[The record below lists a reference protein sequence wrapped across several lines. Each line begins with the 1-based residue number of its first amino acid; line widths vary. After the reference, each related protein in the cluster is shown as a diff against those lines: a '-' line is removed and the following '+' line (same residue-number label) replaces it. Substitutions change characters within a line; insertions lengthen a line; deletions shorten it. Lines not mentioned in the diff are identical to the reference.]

1 MGKYDLTQEEIVGI
15 LDILRIVVIPNIEGR
30 MKTIKRIISEI
41 KTSGV
46 QEYKEY
52 FDSPSRDL
60 FFYEN
65 ELEKRSIQ
73 LEASSKDIVI
83 LSRKLIEGKKN
94 HADDTQR
101 AKKLTTSLY
110 HSASRSKLDSPS
122 NKTKANAF
130 DAEKVL
136 SLLQSKK
143 PSDKLVGIQAIN
155 HQLLVNWDSARIEL
169 FLQELFSCLSN
180 VNSMV
185 RKSSLD
191 LIPDLF
197 HNIPVIIRAYE
208 EDQTLSQ
215 EEKTIIE
222 QNILDQKIL
231 SKCLQSVDHHGLEM
245 KQTLISLLGNIVW
258 SKDLESLSR
267 MHSFL
272 EDPSPYVRKT
282 TIISLAKIVFPEGCT
297 ETFHRTAQ
305 LQYDKEWLVRVEL
318 CTSLPK
324 MAGLVAD
331 DSCKA
336 AVKRSMEDDEDEE
349 GFGMSHSY
357 NVFEMD
363 LDVAKSSPSVKS
375 ERTMKVRMYHPD
387 KIDKDKM
394 KKSLLDI
401 IVRMLDD
408 DSWNVRRAAV
418 KVFATFAH
426 KGKKTTETLF
436 PLCEDPKLQVCK
448 TTFECIPRTISQK
461 TSEYNETVLALLTI
475 LVSNM
480 KDSRSKD
487 LKDLIVEKRKAEIS
501 DFALT
506 CILQVAKK
514 DNALVINEFVRILET
529 NHNPVMIISVL
540 EVWPKLISP
549 SDNLNAMRPVLNL
562 LCSNEEVVRKQVA
575 TICPMLLS
583 NPPSSDIVSF
593 LVVFLSHENI
603 SVRKAAIAV
612 LQDISGLN
620 GEELK
625 SRRAQLQKI
634 AFGSKETIEVLSG
647 EGRLI
652 SDGLNEEEERMLSR
666 HGNDFVAKGLVC
678 EMIKGT
684 SGLESSHWKRRIL
697 LLNQYG
703 EVWLASMN
711 HLLDPIQIIARNSD
725 IVVTKLQF
733 GSLFQSALR
742 IDVADGNQ
750 TETYNL
756 GFITREEFVAW
767 LCDFIEIE
775 KKNSRSNVRKR
786 KDEHRRVDYNMT
798 KYEEN
803 YYGKTEMA
811 LDQFITELMT
821 PKLTSIGDRQ
831 SSDRMRILVER
842 LNNLVTDKELFF
854 RFADDSQR
862 LNDRNLRNQN
872 TITNFESAKMSITEL
887 IRMLKHFDLFGTYF
901 SPKQV
906 SEAWKIANSGEGPSE
921 DHDNLQMDWEEFQVC
936 IKTLGKQAGIDVQSE
951 EDERFKNLQK
961 YQITEVKNLLLQH
974 WNDFQLFARYC
985 AGYHGSEGD

>member
-1 MGKYDLTQEEIVGI
+1 MMSNARRRSSVHSHAPSWLKWMRNGAQMLDTTMEKLKDDSQTIERKIMDASKRLNQGIQGFAMGKYDLTQEEIVGI

-130 DAEKVL
+130 DAEK
-136 SLLQSKK
+136 
-143 PSDKLVGIQAIN
+143 
-155 HQLLVNWDSARIEL
+155 
-169 FLQELFSCLSN
+169 
-180 VNSMV
+180 
-185 RKSSLD
+185 
-191 LIPDLF
+191 
-197 HNIPVIIRAYE
+197 
-208 EDQTLSQ
+208 
-215 EEKTIIE
+215 
-222 QNILDQKIL
+222 
-231 SKCLQSVDHHGLEM
+231 
-245 KQTLISLLGNIVW
+245 
-258 SKDLESLSR
+258 
-267 MHSFL
+267 
-272 EDPSPYVRKT
+272 
-282 TIISLAKIVFPEGCT
+282 
-297 ETFHRTAQ
+297 
-305 LQYDKEWLVRVEL
+305 YDKEWLVRVEL

-603 SVRKAAIAV
+603 SVRKAAIA
-612 LQDISGLN
+612 DISGLN

-742 IDVADGNQ
+742 IDVA
-750 TETYNL
+750 
-756 GFITREEFVAW
+756 AW

-842 LNNLVTDKELFF
+842 LNNLVTDKEVN
-854 RFADDSQR
+854 AD
-862 LNDRNLRNQN
+862 
-872 TITNFESAKMSITEL
+872 ESVDLIAHAKKGIFSCSFDHL
-887 IRMLKHFDLFGTYF
+887 IIEQLFGTYF

-985 AGYHGSEGD
+985 AGTQKGAAKNLVQAIGKKRMKSMDFKEFIELCEHIKLFPRVMSKAKLAKHFETANSFVELRDEDRHEFSFEEYKYVMIQIARELGVKIIVNGRDLTAKLFIAEITDKT